1 MSALTVATR
10 FTAVDMMSPT
20 VRAMAGTVNNMT
32 QTMNAGLA
40 RQERL
45 FRRLTPNIGAAAKQL
60 MSFATAGALFAGVA
74 FSGKAIMDYETSIQ
88 SLSAVTGVGGAQLE
102 LFKRDIK
109 GLATDTKKS
118 ATDVA
123 GSFEVIGSAMSQYLQ
138 DPKALHQISDAG
150 ITLAKASRQQLV
162 PTLEDLTSIMNQFDI
177 KANMALETVNRLT
190 AGEIV
195 GSLRTNQVA
204 QSLKQFGANAFNA
217 NVSLSESVALVEA
230 LAKQRPAENVGID
243 ARNLLIVMDS
253 AKALDKKAK
262 QSLRKSGVD
271 LGFLMDK
278 THSLSERLHELQKVE
293 KDAVGM
299 ARVFGERNVTAAHV
313 IFQQLGTYDAY
324 VEKIR
329 VTNEAQNQAAT
340 NSKTLGVA
348 IDQLKNTWVNF
359 ITTSDTSAKVL
370 QNAAG
375 AMNFLSDN
383 METIVSMG
391 LRVAGAFL
399 LWKGAIMVTNIAM
412 ITYEVTL
419 GIYNAL
425 FTRSVVLTKGGAL
438 AQATYIGVT
447 KAAIIVMDVLNG
459 EFATLN
465 ALMMA
470 NPAGLIIAGLVAL
483 GATIWYVSKR
493 NEELREEYQKK
504 IDLQIDKSVGVE
516 AEEVK
521 KLAWHYWQLGDNM
534 DRATAK
540 AIKFKKNALDL
551 ERAELEATIART
563 KKSVAKDNQDK
574 FGMFGMLGVYG
585 QGRGANADSLEAQQG
600 RALALSL
607 KNVDLTKF
615 AEGKVNSGVVNK
627 KDLGGAFNAPKSDPA
642 LSAFSFNAQDNPFK
656 KADSPQPVTPLKTS
670 IPFSSIDYDK
680 MADAFAKKEQKITIE
695 LKNAPPGTTV
705 KTNGAGVA
713 TQNSY

>member
-60 MSFATAGALFAGVA
+60 LSFATAGALFAGVA
-74 FSGKAIMDYETSIQ
+74 FSGKAILDYETSIQ
-88 SLSAVTGVGGAQLE
+88 SLSAVTGVGGSQLE
-102 LFKRDIK
+102 LFKKDISE
-109 GLATDTKKS
+109 LAKDSKKS

-150 ITLAKASRQQLV
+150 ITLAKASRQELV

-177 KANMALETVNRLT
+177 KANMATETINRLT

-204 QSLKQFGANAFNA
+204 QSLKQFGANAYNA

-253 AKALDKKAK
+253 AKALDKLAK
-262 QSLRKSGVD
+262 KSLRKSGVD
-271 LGFLMDK
+271 LDFLMDK

-324 VEKIR
+324 VQKIK

-348 IDQLKNTWVNF
+348 IDQLKNTWINF

-383 METIVSMG
+383 LETIVSVG
-391 LRVAGAFL
+391 LNVAGAFL

-425 FTRSVVLTKGGAL
+425 FTRSVVLTRGGAL

-447 KAAIIVMDVLNG
+447 KGAIIVMDVLNG

-470 NPAGLIIAGLVAL
+470 NPAGLIVAGLVAL

-493 NEELREEYQKK
+493 NAELREEYQKK
-504 IDLQIDKSVGVE
+504 IDLQVDKSVGVE

-521 KLAWHYWQLGDNM
+521 KLAWQYWQLGDNM

-540 AIKFKKNALDL
+540 AIKFKKNALDM
-551 ERAELEATIART
+551 ERAELEAKIEQT
-563 KKSVAKDNQDK
+563 KEKIKREKV
-574 FGMFGMLGVYG
+574 GGMLGAYLQTSG
-585 QGRGANADSLEAQQG
+585 ISGRGANYDSLEVQQG
-600 RALALSL
+600 KALALAL

-615 AEGKVNSGVVNK
+615 AEGKVNSGVINK
-627 KDLGGAFNAPKSDPA
+627 SDLGGAFNSPKSDPA
-642 LSAFSFNAQDNPFK
+642 LSSFSFNAQANPFK
-656 KADSPQPVTPLKTS
+656 KSDVSPLSPLKTS
-670 IPFSSIDYDK
+670 IPFSGIDYDK

-705 KTNGAGVA
+705 KTGGAGVA